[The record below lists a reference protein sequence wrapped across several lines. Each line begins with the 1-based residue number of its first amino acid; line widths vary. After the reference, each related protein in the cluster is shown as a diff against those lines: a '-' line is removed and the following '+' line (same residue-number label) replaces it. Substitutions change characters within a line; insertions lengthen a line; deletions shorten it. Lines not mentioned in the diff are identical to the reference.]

1 MKYLKDFET
10 QYVIPVIR
18 HTKED
23 ELYQLCLALAE
34 GGLKVL
40 EVTLMS
46 ESAFKVIE
54 KLNDRKDL
62 IIGAGTV
69 LNKDHA
75 KKAIDSGAKFLVSPG
90 LDEASVE
97 YSLSQNTPFVPGV
110 ITPSEIMRAHNLG
123 LNLLKLFPAST
134 FGGLEYVKNLRG
146 PFPQMKWM
154 LTGGITPADVP
165 LFKKAGISCV
175 GLGNHLTS
183 AALVEKGDWNGITEL
198 TKNLLKKVQEDSHE

>member
-1 MKYLKDFET
+1 MKYLKDFED

-23 ELYQLCLALAE
+23 ELYKLCLALAE

-46 ESAFKVIE
+46 EAAFSVIK
-54 KLNDRKDL
+54 KLSERNDL

-75 KKAIDSGAKFLVSPG
+75 SRAIASGAKFLVSPG
-90 LDEASVE
+90 LDEESIN
-97 YSLSQNTPFVPGV
+97 YSQSQNIPFIPGV
-110 ITPSEIMRAHNLG
+110 ITPSEVMRAHNLG

-165 LFKKAGISCV
+165 MFKKAGITCV

-183 AALVEKGDWNGITEL
+183 QALVEKEDWEGITTL
-198 TKNLLKKVQEDSHE
+198 TKNLLKKTREEN

>member
-1 MKYLKDFET
+1 MKYLADFEN

-23 ELYQLCLALAE
+23 ELYNLCLALAD

-46 ESAFKVIE
+46 ESAFKIIK
-54 KLNDRKDL
+54 KLSERSDL

-69 LNKDHA
+69 LSIDHA
-75 KKAIDSGAKFLVSPG
+75 KRAIDSGAKFLVSPG
-90 LDEASVE
+90 LDEESVS
-97 YSLSQNTPFVPGV
+97 YSLSQNIPFVPGV
-110 ITPSEIMRAHNLG
+110 ITPSEVMRAQNMGLG
-123 LNLLKLFPAST
+123 LLKLFPAST
-134 FGGLEYVKNLRG
+134 FGGIEYVKNLRG

-165 LFKKAGISCV
+165 LFKKAGITCV

-183 AALVEKGDWNGITEL
+183 AALVEKGDWEGITNLTRNLL
-198 TKNLLKKVQEDSHE
+198 TKIGEDN

>member
-1 MKYLKDFET
+1 MKYLNEFEN

-46 ESAFKVIE
+46 ESAYAVIKKLSE
-54 KLNDRKDL
+54 KKDL

-69 LNKDHA
+69 LNKDQA
-75 KKAIDSGAKFLVSPG
+75 KQAIESGAKFLVSPG
-90 LDEASVE
+90 LDEESVI
-97 YSLSQNTPFVPGV
+97 YSQSQNIPFVPGV
-110 ITPSEIMRAHNLG
+110 ITPSEVMRAHNLG
-123 LNLLKLFPAST
+123 LGLLKLFPAAT
-134 FGGLEYVKNLRG
+134 FGGIDYVKNLRG

-165 LFKKAGISCV
+165 LFKKAGITCV

-183 AALVEKGDWNGITEL
+183 QALVEKGDWEGITNL
-198 TKNLLKKVQEDSHE
+198 TQSLLKKIQEEN

>member
-1 MKYLKDFET
+1 MKYLNDFES

-23 ELYQLCLALAE
+23 ELYKLCLALAD

-46 ESAFKVIE
+46 DAAYTVID
-54 KLNDRKDL
+54 KLKDRKDL

-69 LNKDHA
+69 LNKDQA
-75 KKAIDSGAKFLVSPG
+75 KRAIDCGAKFLVSPG
-90 LDEASVE
+90 LDEASIH
-97 YSLSQNTPFVPGV
+97 YSQSQNIPFVPGV
-110 ITPSEIMRAHNLG
+110 ITPSEIMQAHNLG

-134 FGGLEYVKNLRG
+134 FGGLEYVKSLKG
-146 PFPQMKWM
+146 PFPHMKWM

-165 LFKKAGISCV
+165 IFKKAGISCV

-183 AALVEKGDWNGITEL
+183 AALVEKEDWKGITEL
-198 TKNLLKKVQEDSHE
+198 TKNLLKKVQED

>member
-1 MKYLKDFET
+1 MIYQKDFES

-18 HTKED
+18 HTDGE
-23 ELYQLCLALAE
+23 ELFRLCEALAE
-34 GGLKVL
+34 GGLRVL

-46 ESAFKVIE
+46 EAAYGVIE
-54 KLNDRKDL
+54 KLSTRKDL

-69 LNKDHA
+69 LNTTQTQR
-75 KKAIDSGAKFLVSPG
+75 AIDAGAKFLVSPG
-90 LDEASVE
+90 LDEASVKLA
-97 YSLSQNTPFVPGV
+97 LSKNVPFVPGV
-110 ITPSEIMRAHNLG
+110 ITPSEVMRAHNLG
-123 LNLLKLFPAST
+123 LGLLKLFPAST

-146 PFPQMKWM
+146 PFPEMKWM

-183 AALVEKGDWNGITEL
+183 AALVEKGDWKGITEL
-198 TKNLLKKVQEDSHE
+198 TRSLLKKISEEN